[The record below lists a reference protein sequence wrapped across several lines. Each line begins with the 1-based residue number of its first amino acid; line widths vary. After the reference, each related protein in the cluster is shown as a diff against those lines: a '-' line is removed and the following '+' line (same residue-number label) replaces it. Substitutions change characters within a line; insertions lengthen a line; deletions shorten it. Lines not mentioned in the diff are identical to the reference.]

1 MTALPI
7 SPAAEAGAQRGDADL
22 AVIGR
27 LLADPGRC
35 RMLLALADGRDLT
48 ASALAA
54 EAGVSAS
61 TASEHLA
68 QLVDAGLLTAAK
80 HGRHRYFKLAG
91 AAVGDLLESMSR
103 LSPTRQIRSL
113 REGTKAH
120 ALRQARSCYDHLA
133 GRLGVAVADAFVARG
148 WAETSGDTG
157 FLLRD
162 IGRRELVALGVEL
175 PAGDVVR
182 SCVDWT
188 ERRAHL
194 AGSHGRALLSA
205 FVEEGW
211 VARDSRP
218 RVLVVTQRGRA
229 ALRDVF
235 GVTWPPSQARDL

>member
-1 MTALPI
+1 M
-7 SPAAEAGAQRGDADL
+7 SPATEAGARHGDADL

-35 RMLLALADGRDLT
+35 RMLLALSDGRDLT

-68 QLVDAGLLTAAK
+68 QLVNAGLLTAVK

-91 AAVGDLLESMSR
+91 AAVGELLESMSR
-103 LSPTRQIRSL
+103 LAPNRQIRSL

-133 GRLGVAVADAFVARG
+133 GRLGVAVADAFAARG
-148 WAETSGDTG
+148 WVETSGDTG
-157 FLLRD
+157 FLIRD
-162 IGRRELVALGVEL
+162 IGRRELAAVGVEL
-175 PAGDVVR
+175 PAGNVVR

-188 ERRAHL
+188 ERRPHL
-194 AGSHGRALLSA
+194 AGAHGRAVLSA
-205 FVEEGW
+205 FLERGW

-218 RVLVVTQRGRA
+218 RVLMVTRPGQA
-229 ALRDVF
+229 ALRDLLAVE
-235 GVTWPPSQARDL
+235 WPPVAGQR